1 MKIKLLFSFFIVL
14 MIVMFTGSCNKDNLT
29 DEPENKPDDSV
40 KDKIALLDETSGK
53 IEKALSAGDSQAF
66 LAFVSPAYE
75 KYYKDAVQKNAP
87 KLVQFADIFKTRRL
101 LTCDG
106 FYAVY
111 EVQYNG
117 KKFEI
122 SMILDD
128 NGKWKLKDL

>member
-1 MKIKLLFSFFIVL
+1 MKIKLLISFFIIL
-14 MIVMFTGSCNKDNLT
+14 MIVLFTGSCNKDNLT

-40 KDKIALLDETSGK
+40 KDKIALLDETNGK
-53 IEKALSAGDSQAF
+53 IEKALNAGDSQTF

-75 KYYKDAVQKNAP
+75 KYYKDAVQKNAS
-87 KLVQFADIFKTRRL
+87 KLVQFADVFKTRRL

-128 NGKWKLKDL
+128 DGKWKLKDL